1 MTGLNDS
8 NCVLNDAPTVAALHS
23 LLEKVLALPSA
34 FGTAAEREVWKSYL
48 AALPPLPQAGGVLQP
63 YENTATFP
71 PKPTA
76 APVTYAPSSAP
87 SRRPTYAPTPDP
99 TAVTTAPFAASA
111 PSDAAWWGLAY
122 RFAPPVL
129 SGGALGLVLYL
140 VVRRCRGGNTPVGK
154 GGYARAKSA
163 EDDSLDDE
171 GLSDADFEN
180 VVRSTEL
187 RAFV

>member
-1 MTGLNDS
+1 M
-8 NCVLNDAPTVAALHS
+8 P
-23 LLEKVLALPSA
+23 
-34 FGTAAEREVWKSYL
+34 
-48 AALPPLPQAGGVLQP
+48 
-63 YENTATFP
+63 
-71 PKPTA
+71 
-76 APVTYAPSSAP
+76 
-87 SRRPTYAPTPDP
+87 
-99 TAVTTAPFAASA
+99 TTAPFAASA

-140 VVRRCRGGNTPVGK
+140 VVRRCRGGNKPVGK

-171 GLSDADFEN
+171 DLSDADFEN